1 MSLMRAI
8 CCGAGVSP
16 AFLKRAEIG
25 KIAGETPA
33 LRKPAHFAYSISC
46 FPAIGIVE
54 RNEV

>member
-1 MSLMRAI
+1 MRAI

-33 LRKPAHFAYSISC
+33 PRKPAFFATSIFC
-46 FPAIGIVE
+46 VPAIGIVE
-54 RNEV
+54 RNEA